1 MRMKRFLIAT
11 LAFPLSALAA
21 GSFTGNHPEESL
33 PDNQQQAS
41 SDPYQPLVR
50 QVQERL
56 HQLGFDAG
64 PVNGEFGEKTQA
76 ALAQFQLSLVIP
88 ASGQLDELT
97 LNELGV
103 SRESASA
110 GESAAP
116 TPE

>member
-1 MRMKRFLIAT
+1 MKRLLIAA
-11 LAFPLSALAA
+11 LAVPLTALAA
-21 GSFTGNHPEESL
+21 GAYTGNHPEESL
-33 PDNQQQAS
+33 PDNQQQVS

-88 ASGQLDELT
+88 ASGQLDQLT

-103 SRESASA
+103 SNESASA
-110 GESAAP
+110 GGTAVPES
-116 TPE
+116 EQ